1 MPNVVI
7 LDSSCLILFHK
18 LNHREILFKVYQN
31 VVTTPEIASEFN
43 DILRSWIKIVSV
55 KDKKYL
61 DFLTTQVDFEETSAI
76 ALVKELDNP
85 SVILD
90 ELKGRTLAKQLGS
103 KVTESL
109 GVISAIKPKLDKIV
123 EINFRIS
130 DKILAEP
137 FLLNNQS

>member
-1 MPNVVI
+1 MP
-7 LDSSCLILFHK
+7 
-18 LNHREILFKVYQN
+18 
-31 VVTTPEIASEFN
+31 
-43 DILRSWIKIVSV
+43 SWIKIVSV

-109 GVISAIKPKLDKIV
+109 GVISTIKPKLDKIV